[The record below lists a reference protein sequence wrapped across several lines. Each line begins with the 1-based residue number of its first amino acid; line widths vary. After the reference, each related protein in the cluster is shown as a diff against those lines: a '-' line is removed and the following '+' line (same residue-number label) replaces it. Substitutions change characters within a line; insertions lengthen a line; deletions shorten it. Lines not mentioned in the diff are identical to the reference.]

1 MDPVSDN
8 SGDECDISWLT
19 QTPSQHRESDN
30 IQSDSEEEIDV
41 VGLVPSLEANLN
53 VHLAS
58 VCSKGHQNRRI
69 LYDNV
74 EIEISSD
81 DEIDKM

>member
-41 VGLVPSLEANLN
+41 VGLAPSLETNQN
-53 VHLAS
+53 VRLVSACQRGIKI
-58 VCSKGHQNRRI
+58 VGF
-69 LYDNV
+69 YM
-74 EIEISSD
+74 
-81 DEIDKM
+81 KMWR